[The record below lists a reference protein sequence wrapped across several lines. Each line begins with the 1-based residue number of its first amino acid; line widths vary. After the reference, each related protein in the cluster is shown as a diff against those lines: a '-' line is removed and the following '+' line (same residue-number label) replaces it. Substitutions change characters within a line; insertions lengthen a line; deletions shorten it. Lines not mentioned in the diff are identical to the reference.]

1 MKPLRNLL
9 TLAAAAVIAAG
20 CGDALSSGDPLT
32 EADAEELA
40 AAMIEQGTADFGN
53 AFHRTNPDLP
63 PGLSLAPQV
72 EITQTINQTNSCE
85 GSGTVALAGKF
96 TANSEDGSAGTISFD
111 YTVTP
116 ASCRFTTE
124 SEKQYTVSGDPN
136 LKVSGGFDWTQTS
149 IKGALNYDGRFAWE
163 SAEGMAGS
171 CKFDISAEYTF
182 SEGTG
187 DTSFNGSVVVSGSV
201 CGHTVNRTE
210 TIQVSG

>member
-20 CGDALSSGDPLT
+20 CGDALSTGDPLS

-40 AAMIEQGTADFGN
+40 AAMIEQGTADFGGGE
-53 AFHRTNPDLP
+53 FYRTNPDLP

-72 EITQTINQTNSCE
+72 EVIREINQTNSCE
-85 GSGTVALAGKF
+85 GSGSVALAGKF
-96 TANSEDGSAGTISFD
+96 TASSEDGSAGTISFD

-116 ASCRFTTE
+116 ANCRFTTE

-136 LKVSGGFDWTQTS
+136 LKVSGSFDFNQTS

-182 SEGTG
+182 TTG
-187 DTSFNGSVVVSGSV
+187 DTSFNGTVVVSGSV